1 VSSAG
6 ESRQE
11 VVARVKR
18 KAVLFSVNFLLAAVA
33 LASALAGCSFGGNE
47 PKEKAQNAARKSPEA
62 STALPENQPVA
73 LVAEQ
78 LSPSVVQVNTRAV
91 QVTPFGTQEGE
102 GVGSGVI
109 YREDGYIITNNHVI
123 QGAGEVNVA
132 FADGSTERGEVV
144 GRDPSTELAVIRVN
158 RRGLPAA
165 RFDDGADLV
174 VGELAVAI
182 GSPSGFRSTVTA
194 GVISGLNR
202 EVPARFTGGRQDVA
216 LVDLLQ
222 TDAPISP
229 GSSGG
234 ALANRDSEVVGINVA
249 YLPPQETGAESIGFA
264 IPSDTV
270 ISVADQLIENGRVSS
285 PFLGIRYADL
295 TPQIAEQFG
304 LSAQN
309 GAIVVD
315 VERNSPADDAG
326 LGSRDLITAI
336 DSTRIEDTGDLLAAL
351 RDYEPGDTAA
361 LTVVRDGTGSEER
374 IEVRLGE
381 RPR

>member
-1 VSSAG
+1 M
-6 ESRQE
+6 
-11 VVARVKR
+11 KR

-47 PKEKAQNAARKSPEA
+47 PKEKAQNVARKSPEA
-62 STALPENQPVA
+62 STAAPEDQPVA

-109 YREDGYIITNNHVI
+109 YREDGYIVTNNHVVAPPRG
-123 QGAGEVNVA
+123 QNAEEVNVA

-234 ALANRDSEVVGINVA
+234 ALANRNSEVVGINVA

-270 ISVADQLIENGRVSS
+270 TSVADQLIENGRVSS

-309 GAIVVD
+309 GVIVVD